1 MSVSPLS
8 THSDKGLMPETSAL
22 KALLG
27 DQFTL
32 STHLIKLDYLGVLL
46 TDAAPQKFAPFLMV
60 VYHGPELVSIPITY
74 FSLNTNELDH

>member
-1 MSVSPLS
+1 
-8 THSDKGLMPETSAL
+8 MPETSAL

-27 DQFTL
+27 DQFAL

-46 TDAAPQKFAPFLMV
+46 PYTAPQKFAPFLMV